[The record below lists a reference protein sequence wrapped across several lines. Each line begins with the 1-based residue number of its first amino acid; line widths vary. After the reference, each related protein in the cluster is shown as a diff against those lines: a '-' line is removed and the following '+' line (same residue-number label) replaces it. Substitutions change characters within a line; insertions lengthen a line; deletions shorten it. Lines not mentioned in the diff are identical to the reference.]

1 MTCLVSAKFLSD
13 VYVYEF
19 TSFNEPVVTLGSAIL
34 KIFNFNHFLMKK
46 KCLEK
51 TVRYVFNITKYKSYL
66 FPLKKHKYVENFM
79 KNLQI

>member
-46 KCLEK
+46 KN
-51 TVRYVFNITKYKSYL
+51 VW
-66 FPLKKHKYVENFM
+66 KKQLGMF
-79 KNLQI
+79 LI